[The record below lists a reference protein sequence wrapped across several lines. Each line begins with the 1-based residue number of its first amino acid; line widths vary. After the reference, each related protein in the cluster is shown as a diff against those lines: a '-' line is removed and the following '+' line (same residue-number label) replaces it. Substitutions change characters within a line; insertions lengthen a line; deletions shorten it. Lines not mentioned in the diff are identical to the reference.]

1 LKKILILFLLIA
13 MTGLISID
21 DAFAQNSTNPIKM
34 KIGIEIM
41 NIGKIDK
48 ETGSY
53 DMIFWVSESSDDYDF
68 TKE

>member
-1 LKKILILFLLIA
+1 

-21 DAFAQNSTNPIKM
+21 YVFAQNSTNPIKM
-34 KIGIEIM
+34 KIDIEIM

-68 TKE
+68 TKERATHN